1 VVPTEELENDAPRSR
16 IPKLIA
22 LAIALV
28 VGAFLVLRPAPEKPL
43 PDFSLHT
50 LSGSQTLD
58 KSELRGS
65 PVVINFFASWCAPC
79 RAEAPLL
86 ERAWRDYKDRGVTFL
101 GVNYQDTPT
110 RGRHFVEEF
119 GITFPVVVDSDGQ
132 LGRALGVYGL
142 PQTFFVN
149 EDLQLV
155 SGTGTSDGDEPEERS
170 GIAVL
175 GAIEEDELYRGI
187 DALIEER

>member
-1 VVPTEELENDAPRSR
+1 VVPTEELENYAPRSR

-22 LAIALV
+22 LAIVVVV
-28 VGAFLVLRPAPEKPL
+28 VGFLLLRPAPEKPL
-43 PDFSLHT
+43 PDFSLRT

-86 ERAWRDYKDRGVTFL
+86 ERAWHDYKGRGVTFL
-101 GVNYQDTPT
+101 GVNYQDTPA
-110 RGRHFVEEF
+110 RARHFVEEF
-119 GITFPVVVDSDGQ
+119 GITFPVVVDSDGE
-132 LGRALGVYGL
+132 LGRALGVYGM

-155 SGTGTSDGDEPEERS
+155 SGTGTSDGAEPEERS

-187 DALIEER
+187 DALIEDR